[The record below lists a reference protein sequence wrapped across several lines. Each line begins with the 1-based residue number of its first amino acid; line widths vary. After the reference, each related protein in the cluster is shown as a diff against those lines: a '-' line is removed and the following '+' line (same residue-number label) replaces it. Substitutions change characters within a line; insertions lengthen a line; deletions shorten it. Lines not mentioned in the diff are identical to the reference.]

1 MGHKVNPKI
10 FRIGISK
17 TWNSK
22 WFSDTNYISHLKQD
36 ITIRK
41 YVETKLKEA
50 SLDRV
55 VIDRDVEKIDIS
67 IYSARPGMIIGKGGA
82 GIEDMK
88 KYIREKILKTKK
100 IKVEINIKEVNK
112 PNLSARIIAQNIAI
126 DLEKRMPYR
135 RVMKKY
141 IDQVIKAGGQGVKI
155 VCGGRLGGVE
165 IARSESLSEGKIPLH
180 TIRADI
186 DYSRLTASTTYGVIG
201 VKVWIYKGEYFEKK
215 KELAEYEKKIT
226 AASK

>member
-22 WFSDTNYISHLKQD
+22 WFSDTNYIAHLKQD
-36 ITIRK
+36 ISIRK
-41 YVETKLKEA
+41 YVEKKLKEA
-50 SLDRV
+50 SLDNV
-55 VIDRDVEKIDIS
+55 IIDRSVGKIEIN

-82 GIEDMK
+82 GIESMK
-88 KYIREKILKTKK
+88 KYILQKILKTKK
-100 IKVEINIKEVNK
+100 TKVDINIKEVNK

-186 DYSRLTASTTYGVIG
+186 DYSRLVANTTYGVIG
-201 VKVWIYKGEYFEKK
+201 VKVWIYKGEYFAKK
-215 KELAEYEKKIT
+215 KNDNSNNNKKHN
-226 AASK
+226 